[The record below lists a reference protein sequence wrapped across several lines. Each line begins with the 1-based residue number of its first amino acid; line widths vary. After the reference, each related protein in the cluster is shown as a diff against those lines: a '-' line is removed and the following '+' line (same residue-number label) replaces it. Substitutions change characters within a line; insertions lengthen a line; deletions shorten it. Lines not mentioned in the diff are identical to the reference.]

1 MSAEFWVVTCYF
13 NPCRYRSRR
22 ENFDLFMA
30 GMEKVGANVL
40 VAELA
45 VGDEDFELPESDR
58 VLRLRSNSIL
68 WHKERLLNIAVE
80 SLPADCRK
88 VGWFDNDILFD
99 DPRWLERTADALDR
113 AMVVQPF
120 SSCNWLKRGETSFPA
135 SGVTYESFAH
145 CFSRAPSQA
154 RSLGFHRHGHT
165 GFAWAARRE
174 LFETCGLYEVCLSGN
189 GDHLMAHAFAGGMV
203 HSPCLMPLVG
213 DKTPYA
219 RHFWRWAVRARDLV
233 DDASAMSPGA
243 YCTCGMGRSR
253 TAATTRTSGS
263 YWPPT
268 LIPIV
273 ISGAGPRACTNG
285 ATTHR
290 KACASG
296 RRRISAIAVK
306 MATRPKRKPSCSP
319 RCPATRPHRLPLC
332 RTLRLS

>member
-233 DDASAMSPGA
+233 DGRIGYVPGSVLHLWHGEIANRRYNENKRELLAADFDPDRHLRRGAEGLHEWSDDAPQSL
-243 YCTCGMGRSR
+243 RIW
-253 TAATTRTSGS
+253 TTENFRNRREDGD
-263 YWPPT
+263 P
-268 LIPIV
+268 
-273 ISGAGPRACTNG
+273 AEA
-285 ATTHR
+285 
-290 KACASG
+290 KA
-296 RRRISAIAVK
+296 
-306 MATRPKRKPSCSP
+306 
-319 RCPATRPHRLPLC
+319 
-332 RTLRLS
+332 